1 MKKSAIFAFVVAITM
16 ALCMTLIPN
25 VFSQPENVRVLS
37 YSWYINPASYDLLVV
52 VGEVQNVG
60 PNIID
65 FVRVVGTFYASDETL
80 LAGNNARALTTQIL
94 PQQKTPFYLVFPLTD
109 SLTGSSWNPTSID
122 YLTIFVNYAEPTESS
137 QYQGLEISSHESSTD
152 AYGYYKVT
160 GVVKNTGTQ
169 STSQASVVATF
180 YNSTGSVVAVGLS
193 YLTPSSITPGSTA
206 SFTIYPLDYPAV
218 IGQISSYSLLIQT
231 ENTTPSATPTPS
243 PTASPSLSPTPT
255 PTETANGN
263 GIPDTYVYAAV
274 AVVIICVAIGIFA
287 LSVRALRRKRVGGR
301 PRAHSQKRNK
311 TKET

>member
-1 MKKSAIFAFVVAITM
+1 LKKSAILAFVVAITM

-37 YSWYINPASYDLLVV
+37 YSWYFGGDYLGV
-52 VGEVQNVG
+52 VGEIQNVG

-65 FVRVVGTFYASDETL
+65 FVRVVGTFYASDGTPL
-80 LAGNNARALTTQIL
+80 GGNSVKSLATEIL
-94 PQQKTPFYLVFPLTD
+94 PQQKAPFYMVVLTTD
-109 SLTGSSWNPTSID
+109 SLTGFSWDPTSID
-122 YLTIFVNYAEPTESS
+122 YLTILVNQAEPTASS

-169 STSQASVVATF
+169 SINQASVVATF
-180 YNSTGSVVAVGLS
+180 YNSTGSVVAVGTS
-193 YLTPSSITPGSTA
+193 YLTPSSIAPGSTA
-206 SFTIYPLDYPAV
+206 SFTVYPLDYLAV
-218 IGQISSYSLLIQT
+218 MGEVSSYSLLIQT
-231 ENTTPSATPTPS
+231 PPITTPSATPTPS

-255 PTETANGN
+255 EAGNGN
-263 GIPDTYVYAAV
+263 GIPDTYVYGTA
-274 AVVIICVAIGIFA
+274 AVVIVCVAIGIFA